1 MGLIISKDL
10 PYIEDLK
17 KDNIEIIFKEEL
29 KKEVTLKVAILN
41 LMPNKEATELHLLS
55 ALGHSPSYIE
65 VDFLYTSSYAPT
77 HISNEY
83 LQKFYKILSKE
94 MLSAYDGLIITGA
107 PVEKLEF
114 TEVIYWEELKDIMNF
129 AYNNLTST
137 IYICWA
143 AQAALN
149 HFYEIDKKL
158 CTKKFFG
165 VFSHSIRFTNPLTE
179 GINQILYAPHSRYSY
194 IDTNDIFRNENLSIL
209 ADSKEVGPYLIAS
222 KDYKNI
228 MALGHIEY
236 DKHTLRKEYL
246 RDRAKGMEIQIPENY
261 FIADNPKLEIIDL
274 WSNHK
279 KLLFS
284 NWINILK

>member
-1 MGLIISKDL
+1 
-10 PYIEDLK
+10 
-17 KDNIEIIFKEEL
+17 
-29 KKEVTLKVAILN
+29 
-41 LMPNKEATELHLLS
+41 MP
-55 ALGHSPSYIE
+55 
-65 VDFLYTSSYAPT
+65 D
-77 HISNEY
+77 EY
-83 LQKFYKILSKE
+83 LQKDL
-94 MLSAYDGLIITGA
+94 
-107 PVEKLEF
+107 
-114 TEVIYWEELKDIMNF
+114 
-129 AYNNLTST
+129 
-137 IYICWA
+137 
-143 AQAALN
+143 
-149 HFYEIDKKL
+149 L
-158 CTKKFFG
+158 CTKKFFD
-165 VFSHSIRFTNPLTE
+165 VSSHSIRFTNPLTE

-194 IDTNDIFRNENLSIL
+194 IDTNDIFRNENFSIL
-209 ADSKEVGPYLIAS
+209 ADSEEVGPYLIAS